1 MTLKMINARFAKNLV
16 VLEMQTSLRNT
27 FSREVMKHKF
37 IFLNDAFIEK
47 IKNIQSSSL
56 NSLVNKTE
64 NLCNQLFLT
73 KPHIILSYIY

>member
-73 KPHIILSYIY
+73 KPHIILSHIY